1 MAGPG
6 TPVSEGQ
13 GAVMNSKPQRDW
25 LQIIGQFGVVASLIF
40 VGLQMKQDQ
49 EIALSAAYQARTATL
64 IEFLTTLAT
73 DEVTRSALAKVT
85 IGSGELSPEERTAQI
100 IIGMAGRELM
110 QNSHYQYNQGY
121 LDEEHWQMIR
131 QLIKRQLQNP
141 NSRANLLNGQV
152 RPSFRLLVEEIDREL
167 QAQAQ

>member
-1 MAGPG
+1 
-6 TPVSEGQ
+6 
-13 GAVMNSKPQRDW
+13 MNSNPKRDW

-73 DEVTRSALAKVT
+73 DEVTRSALVKIT
-85 IGSGELSPEERTAQI
+85 TGTSDLTPEERVAAI
-100 IIGMAGRELM
+100 VISMAGRELM
-110 QNSHYQYNQGY
+110 QNSHYQYSQGY

-131 QLIKRQLQNP
+131 QLIRQQLQNP
-141 NSRANLLNGQV
+141 VTRDGLFDARV
-152 RPSFRLLVEEIDREL
+152 RPSFRQVVEEIDREMREETE
-167 QAQAQ
+167 